1 MNRLSMFSEEISDL
15 KNLLTEVTAQYT
27 SVDSADFLKEAG
39 LIAHQ
44 MPKRVCR
51 FLNDFKQLE
60 LPSGACL
67 ISGYPVDD
75 QKIGHTPAHWKVRP
89 EISPA
94 LEAEMFFV
102 LLGSL
107 LGDPIGWATQQHGYI
122 LHDVIPI
129 KGDEN
134 AQISTG
140 SLQTIWWHNEDAFH
154 PYRGDYVGLMC
165 LRNPHRVPTTF
176 ASIDMIE
183 LDAKVKE
190 TLFEPHF
197 VIRPDESHKPKN
209 NGNNGNNGHNGNGHN
224 GNGNGH
230 AHNQKIED
238 FVEVAYTQIQRLQ
251 VDSPKLSVLYG
262 DPRSPYLRLDPYFMD
277 PLQDDKAQ
285 FALNS
290 LIHAIDACL
299 AEVVLQPGDCLFI
312 DNYRSVHGRK
322 PFKANYDGT
331 DRWLK
336 RINITRD
343 LRKSRSARR
352 SCTSRIIC

>member
-1 MNRLSMFSEEISDL
+1 
-15 KNLLTEVTAQYT
+15 
-27 SVDSADFLKEAG
+27 
-39 LIAHQ
+39 
-44 MPKRVCR
+44 
-51 FLNDFKQLE
+51 
-60 LPSGACL
+60 
-67 ISGYPVDD
+67 VDD
-75 QKIGHTPAHWKVRP
+75 QKIGPTPAHWKTRP
-89 EISPA
+89 EISPT
-94 LEAEMFFV
+94 LEPEMLFV
-102 LLGSL
+102 LLGAL
-107 LGDPIGWATQQHGYI
+107 LGDPIGWATQQRGYI

-129 KGDEN
+129 KEDEN

-165 LRNPHRVPTTF
+165 LRNPNGVPTTF

-190 TLFEPHF
+190 TLFEPHY
-197 VIRPDESHKPKN
+197 VIRPDESHTAKN
-209 NGNNGNNGHNGNGHN
+209 SGNGNNGNGHDHG
-224 GNGNGH
+224 
-230 AHNQKIED
+230 ID
-238 FVEVAYTQIQRLQ
+238 DLVEFAYTQIQRLQ

-277 PLQDDKAQ
+277 PLEDDKAQ

-290 LIHAIDACL
+290 LIHAIDASL

-322 PFKANYDGT
+322 PFKANYDGN

-343 LRKSRSARR
+343 LRKSRAARR
-352 SCTSRIIC
+352 SCTSRIIS

>member
-1 MNRLSMFSEEISDL
+1 MEKYMNRLSMFAEEISAL
-15 KNLLTEVTAQYT
+15 KNLLAEVTTQYT
-27 SVDSADFLKEAG
+27 SVERPDFLKEAA

-44 MPKRVCR
+44 MPKRICR
-51 FLNDFKQLE
+51 FINDFKQLE
-60 LPSGACL
+60 VPSGACV
-67 ISGYPVDD
+67 ITGYPVDD
-75 QKIGHTPAHWKVRP
+75 QKIGPTPAHWKVRP

-94 LEAEMFFV
+94 LEAEMLFV

-107 LGDPIGWATQQHGYI
+107 LGDPIGWATQQRGYI
-122 LHDVIPI
+122 LHEVIPI
-129 KGDEN
+129 REDEN

-140 SLQTIWWHNEDAFH
+140 SLQTISWHNEDAFH
-154 PYRGDYVGLMC
+154 SYRGDYIGLMC
-165 LRNPHRVPTTF
+165 LRNPKRVPTTF

-183 LDAKVKE
+183 LDPKIKE
-190 TLFEPHF
+190 ILFEPHF
-197 VIRPDESHKPKN
+197 VIRPDESHAPKN
-209 NGNNGNNGHNGNGHN
+209 NGNGHVHDHG
-224 GNGNGH
+224 
-230 AHNQKIED
+230 IDD
-238 FVEVAYTQIQRLQ
+238 FVEIAYAQIQRLQ
-251 VDSPKLSVLYG
+251 VGSPKLSVLYG
-262 DPRSPYLRLDPYFMD
+262 DPGSPYLRLDPYFMD
-277 PLQDDKAQ
+277 PLGDDEAQ

-322 PFKANYDGT
+322 PFKASYDGT

-343 LRKSRSARR
+343 LRKSRAARR

>member
-1 MNRLSMFSEEISDL
+1 MEKYMNRLSMFAEEISAL
-15 KNLLTEVTAQYT
+15 KNLLAEVTTQYT
-27 SVDSADFLKEAG
+27 SVERPDFLKEAA

-44 MPKRVCR
+44 MPKRISR
-51 FLNDFKQLE
+51 FFNDFKQLE
-60 LPSGACL
+60 LPSGACV
-67 ISGYPVDD
+67 ITGYPVDD
-75 QKIGHTPAHWKVRP
+75 QKIGPTPAHWKVRP

-94 LEAEMFFV
+94 LEAEMLFV

-107 LGDPIGWATQQHGYI
+107 LGDPIGWATQQRGYI
-122 LHDVIPI
+122 LHEVIPI
-129 KGDEN
+129 REDEN

-165 LRNPHRVPTTF
+165 LRNPKRVPTTF

-183 LDAKVKE
+183 LDPKIKE
-190 TLFEPHF
+190 ILFEPHF
-197 VIRPDESHKPKN
+197 VIRPDASHAPKN
-209 NGNNGNNGHNGNGHN
+209 NGNGHVHDHG
-224 GNGNGH
+224 
-230 AHNQKIED
+230 IDD
-238 FVEVAYTQIQRLQ
+238 FGEIAYAQIQRLQ

-262 DPRSPYLRLDPYFMD
+262 DPDSPYLRLDPYFMD
-277 PLQDDKAQ
+277 PLGDDEAQ

-322 PFKANYDGT
+322 PFKASYDGT

-343 LRKSRSARR
+343 LRKSRAARH